1 MSIQARLIVL
11 QEEMDC
17 VLKHAEEEAWVAEEA
32 KKCEEEKARKVEEA
46 IIAEEVR
53 RAKKE

>member
-1 MSIQARLIVL
+1 M
-11 QEEMDC
+11 
-17 VLKHAEEEAWVAEEA
+17 AEEA